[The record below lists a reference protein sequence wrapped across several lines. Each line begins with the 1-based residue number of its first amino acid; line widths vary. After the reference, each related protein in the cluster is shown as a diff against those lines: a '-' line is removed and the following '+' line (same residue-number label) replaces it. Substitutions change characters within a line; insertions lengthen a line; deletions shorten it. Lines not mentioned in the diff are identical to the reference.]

1 MTVKRSRSTPKKNP
15 NPGTGESKNS
25 RMLCPTCA
33 RNGIKRYMSKASKRF
48 RNAGDTSKI
57 ERVSPL
63 WFCEVCKTV
72 IWNEEELKKIP
83 K

>member
-1 MTVKRSRSTPKKNP
+1 MTVKRSRSKPKKYP
-15 NPGTGESKNS
+15 NIGTGKSKNS
-25 RMLCPTCA
+25 RMICPTYDK
-33 RNGIKRYMSKASKRF
+33 NGTKRYMSKASKQF
-48 RNAGDTSKI
+48 RSEEDTTKI

-72 IWNEEELKKIP
+72 IWNEDELKKIP